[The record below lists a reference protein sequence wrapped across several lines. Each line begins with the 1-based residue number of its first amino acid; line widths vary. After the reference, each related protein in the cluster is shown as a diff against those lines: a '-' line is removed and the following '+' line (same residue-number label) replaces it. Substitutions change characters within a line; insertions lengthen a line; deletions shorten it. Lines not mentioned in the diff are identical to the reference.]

1 MANIDTSKI
10 YSEEQKTRMIDKL
23 KNMPNKTVFML
34 NKQDVCP
41 IKVRIEKTPH
51 FIHIVDVET
60 STDMITVGKLY
71 GQPTQESQY
80 RKIVDDIEMFI
91 VNWDLTTKCHFCDLA
106 RAQGYDD

>member
-10 YSEEQKTRMIDKL
+10 YTEEQKTRMIEKL
-23 KNMPNKTVFML
+23 KNMPNKTEFML

-41 IKVRIEKTPH
+41 IKVRIDKTPN

-60 STDMITVGKLY
+60 SNDMITVGKLY

-106 RAQGYDD
+106 RALGYDD